1 MTTSFDL
8 SEDTAMLS
16 LRELVRLFG
25 ATEEAKLDPIFPAMK
40 RHYELW
46 LRYVELDYTDPRD
59 EEARSRA
66 NEAER
71 AWLWNT
77 SSASPLRRS
86 AASEQLLPIWSSLT
100 GIPFQKQ
107 AASTWRRCC
116 ALRSSV
122 DKT

>member
-66 NEAER
+66 NEAESVALEHLLSIAPTTLR
-71 AWLWNT
+71 GLRTIIAYLVEFDRDSLPET
-77 SSASPLRRS
+77 SGEYMATL
-86 AASEQLLPIWSSLT
+86 
-100 GIPFQKQ
+100 
-107 AASTWRRCC
+107 
-116 ALRSSV
+116 LRSPV
-122 DKT
+122 LCG